1 MGPVAQQGPREKLF
15 AFGGFVTAWDVISAQ
30 GAAWKEKRKKAV
42 DYYEFST
49 FSTDFS
55 TRVFHNGIPLWKS
68 RKDDI
73 IFLQWNR
80 PKDTFWGNRHFDMA
94 GIFVKN
100 MGLDRKPSP
109 YERVDRAKPG
119 TGVGRWVEGSLYSPS
134 SGPGGPPSPRGR

>member
-1 MGPVAQQGPREKLF
+1 M
-15 AFGGFVTAWDVISAQ
+15 
-30 GAAWKEKRKKAV
+30 
-42 DYYEFST
+42 DYHEFST

-55 TRVFHNGIPLWKS
+55 TGVFHNGISLWKTGE
-68 RKDDI
+68 DDI

-80 PKDTFWGNRHFDMA
+80 PKATFWGNWHFDMA

-100 MGLDRKPSP
+100 MGVDRKPSL

-134 SGPGGPPSPRGR
+134 SGPGGHLPPGEGQEKRFFSKKG

>member
-1 MGPVAQQGPREKLF
+1 M
-15 AFGGFVTAWDVISAQ
+15 
-30 GAAWKEKRKKAV
+30 
-42 DYYEFST
+42 DYNEFST

-55 TRVFHNGIPLWKS
+55 TGVFHNGISLWKS

-100 MGLDRKPSP
+100 MGLDKGGLGQK
-109 YERVDRAKPG
+109 ENFQKRVDFREVFRYN
-119 TGVGRWVEGSLYSPS
+119 TGLYEIPA
-134 SGPGGPPSPRGR
+134 

>member
-1 MGPVAQQGPREKLF
+1 M
-15 AFGGFVTAWDVISAQ
+15 
-30 GAAWKEKRKKAV
+30 
-42 DYYEFST
+42 DYNEFST

-55 TRVFHNGIPLWKS
+55 TGVFHNGISLWKS

-80 PKDTFWGNRHFDMA
+80 PKDTFWENRHFDVA

-109 YERVDRAKPG
+109 YERVDRAKSG
-119 TGVGRWVEGSLYSPS
+119 TGVGRWV
-134 SGPGGPPSPRGR
+134 